1 MNATNKKLTPLS
13 QLIIERY
20 GEIGTPNRDEFER
33 GYENFKLGAMI
44 HEARLKTGMT
54 QEQLADK
61 IGTSKSYIS
70 RVENDTKDVRISTL
84 RKIIEGLGGH
94 LNLSISL

>member
-1 MNATNKKLTPLS
+1 MNNKKLTSLDEM
-13 QLIIERY
+13 LDKYY
-20 GEIGTPNRDEFER
+20 GVRGTSTRDAYEEGF
-33 GYENFKLGAMI
+33 ENFKIGVMI
-44 HEARLKTGMT
+44 HEARIKQGMT

-70 RVENDTKDVRISTL
+70 RVENDTKDVRVSTL